1 MYMSNTNKNSWYF
14 NKSSDLGG
22 TRLNL
27 VYKETG
33 QSSEKDFENGIELP
47 ADVLITEANK
57 SMIVNQILEV
67 LSESNHK
74 NTLSVSTS
82 FNNSSVDFPS
92 FLIDSLKYVPLEN
105 FNISGCFNPFDLS
118 SMEIVNNLFIDLYCP
133 DEFEGGVYK
142 APQMVG
148 DLYVKSFEQPICSG
162 SKEEDWWNDVTE
174 GFKSPITIEANEFNS
189 GRFRNLNKVSC
200 ANKFVPRVHCYE
212 VDSVLLG
219 RKGNSNKF
227 NEKFHSLSFQYEGN
241 NFDSIDLYYVN
252 NVVLDGVFS
261 QGLKNVT
268 YKLTDD
274 FTDFN
279 EFSSS

>member
-1 MYMSNTNKNSWYF
+1 MENINNKSWYF

-22 TRLNL
+22 THLNL
-27 VYKETG
+27 VYKETR
-33 QSSEKDFENGIELP
+33 QPLEKDFENGIELP
-47 ADVLITEANK
+47 GDILITEASK
-57 SMIVNQILEV
+57 SMIVAEIFKV
-67 LSESNHK
+67 LSESNDK
-74 NTLSVSTS
+74 YTLSVSTS
-82 FNNSSVDFPS
+82 FLDSSVDFPA
-92 FLIDSLKYVPLEN
+92 FLIDSLKYIPLKN

-142 APQMVG
+142 TPQMVG
-148 DLYVKSFEQPICSG
+148 NLYVKSFEDPICSG
-162 SKEEDWWNDVTE
+162 SKEEDWWDDITE

-200 ANKFVPRVHCYE
+200 ANKFVPLVHCYE

-268 YKLTDD
+268 YKLTVDV
-274 FTDFN
+274 TDFN
-279 EFSSS
+279 KLASL